1 MLKNKKKF
9 FSILIIFIIIIIF
22 MIFKNIFAKNSDAI
36 QYEKIEVNSGE
47 NIYTYKDY
55 IYIYGKS
62 GIKIYQNT
70 DLIYE
75 EAFDMENPYMV
86 SSYDKIVIGDFSGK
100 TIRIFN
106 SSSLLYYVNHSESIL
121 SCTVNKNGYSAIISK
136 TDSLY
141 EILVFNNKGENI
153 FYLSDITSS
162 EGIPV
167 NLALSNDNLSLAVS
181 FLNIESSYIESN
193 IAIYSLSQDENTD
206 SLIAAFKKSNQMSA
220 IIKFV
225 DYQNLVILS
234 DKELSIISVKE
245 SSNSVKELSNI
256 EFKNTIDFVR
266 FLNTSYFALIYGT
279 ALEGQDKSAVN
290 QNSAILYNALGG
302 KVKEISFD
310 KDITGIYANAYGFVV
325 AQNRFFEGYS
335 TSGTKVFEYQAT
347 QDIKDVQFFGS
358 TDRLLILTENEI
370 KILKLSKKTINL
382 LEEISEEETEET
394 SEDADVTEEIS
405 EDVDITEEIEED
417 ALEDTTE

>member
-325 AQNRFFEGYS
+325 SQNRFFEGYS

-405 EDVDITEEIEED
+405 EDVDITEEVK
-417 ALEDTTE
+417 EDTTE